1 MSRYEIAEL
10 EKELQ
15 KLNDAVAD
23 EEEVEDEA
31 TIAARKKNP
40 EYRRFMEKIKQL

>member
-15 KLNDAVAD
+15 QMNDAVAD
-23 EEEVEDEA
+23 EEEVEDQA
-31 TIAARKKNP
+31 TIAERRKDP
-40 EYRRFMEKIKQL
+40 DYRRYIEKLK